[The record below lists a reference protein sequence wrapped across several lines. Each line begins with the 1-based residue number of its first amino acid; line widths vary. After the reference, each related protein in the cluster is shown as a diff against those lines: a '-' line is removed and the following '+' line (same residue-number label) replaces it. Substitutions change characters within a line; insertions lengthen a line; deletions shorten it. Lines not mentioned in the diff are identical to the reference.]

1 MCICQPVTP
10 LRNRSY
16 FYLRMQANCLEAFT
30 NLFITY
36 GCTKTEQL
44 TKMAAEVTYT
54 HRYTQ
59 VSLTKSLTKIPS
71 TCTYANIS
79 NQKVSMRVNISNHTC
94 CSSSYEECF
103 CVYVCEC
110 VRACACLIMYT
121 RKYMHLYMLMFVR
134 LLVTHTYTPYNIIM
148 LVCMHVR
155 VCVCVCAC
163 WCIVY

>member
-1 MCICQPVTP
+1 
-10 LRNRSY
+10 
-16 FYLRMQANCLEAFT
+16 MQANCLEAFT

-36 GCTKTEQL
+36 GCTKTKQL

-59 VSLTKSLTKIPS
+59 VSLTKIPS
-71 TCTYANIS
+71 TCTYANNS

-94 CSSSYEECF
+94 CSSSYEEKCF

-110 VRACACLIMYT
+110 VCACACLIMYT

-134 LLVTHTYTPYNIIM
+134 LFVTHTYTPYNIIM
-148 LVCMHVR
+148 LVCMHACMH
-155 VCVCVCAC
+155 VCVCVCVC
-163 WCIVY
+163 VCVRVRWCIVY